1 MREYSKRKIFS
12 LIVKNNEKF
21 KYKVIIIIP
30 ANKVINNDMQII
42 WYYQKWEEE
51 IIEGEPHNNEQEIQK
66 KKVVAL

>member
-1 MREYSKRKIFS
+1 
-12 LIVKNNEKF
+12 
-21 KYKVIIIIP
+21 
-30 ANKVINNDMQII
+30 MQII

>member
-12 LIVKNNEKF
+12 LIVKF